1 MKLKY
6 KILWIEDEKS
16 SIKIKAKNIRKY
28 LEDDYGFECLE
39 SDITIL
45 DYEEFV
51 EDYIDDNELKSCSD
65 IEKYDLLLVD
75 FNLGEEEHTGDKLI
89 QIIRDNNIYSEILF
103 YSSDLDSLIDKLNQH
118 FIDGVFTSVRD
129 ELENKVKKLIK
140 VTIKKV
146 QDVNN
151 LRGLIMA
158 EVAEL
163 DRMKERIIIK
173 ASVKIPEKSIEKYT
187 LKKVKESGNSNKNKA
202 QRYLDDLD
210 SVTFESLFS
219 FVGFIDSDKKAKATG
234 EILNKLNITEPVT
247 KDDFIQPYIDDILGK
262 RNKFAHIEE
271 CDGDDGQGNSCK
283 VIGDIPFTEENC
295 IEIRKEIKKYKDI
308 LKEIE
313 TKIDE

>member
-247 KDDFIQPYIDDILGK
+247 KDDFIQPYIDNILGK

-283 VIGDIPFTEENC
+283 VIGDIPFTEEKC
-295 IEIRKEIKKYKDI
+295 IEIRKEIKMYKDI